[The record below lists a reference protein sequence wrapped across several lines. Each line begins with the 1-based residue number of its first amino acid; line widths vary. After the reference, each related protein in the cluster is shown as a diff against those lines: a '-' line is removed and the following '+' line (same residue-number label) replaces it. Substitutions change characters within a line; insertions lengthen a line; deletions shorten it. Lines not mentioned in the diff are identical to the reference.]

1 MKERP
6 TNIPCKKC
14 KGSINAAK
22 YATRIAK
29 DENAELFCIHVV
41 TPRIPCGYATSA
53 VSTKGQYYEDIKNM
67 VEFWFEKVRDI
78 ANNEG
83 ISDVKTDIFI
93 DVKSIIES
101 IIESIIDY
109 ANQTLCLES

>member
-1 MKERP
+1 MPLNMQQELQR
-6 TNIPCKKC
+6 
-14 KGSINAAK
+14 
-22 YATRIAK
+22 TRIRSY
-29 DENAELFCIHVV
+29 FVS
-41 TPRIPCGYATSA
+41 TYGYATSA
-53 VSTKGQYYEDIKNM
+53 VSTKGQYHEDIKNM